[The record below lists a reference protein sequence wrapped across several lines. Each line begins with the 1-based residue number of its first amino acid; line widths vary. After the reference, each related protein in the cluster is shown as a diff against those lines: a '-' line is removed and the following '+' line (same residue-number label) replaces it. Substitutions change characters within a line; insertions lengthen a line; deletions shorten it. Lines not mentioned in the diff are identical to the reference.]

1 MAIVGTLTET
11 GIAPRDTGHYV
22 DWGAIAAGGLVAF
35 AISSLFIAFGSAAG
49 LSMTSF
55 VGVKSASVT
64 ALVVAAA
71 LWFLWI
77 QVSGFVAG
85 GYVAGRMRRRI
96 GDATPHEV
104 EMRDGTHGLV
114 AWALAVVMAAVIA
127 GLIALSGLSGAA
139 SSNVTDYYVEKMLRS
154 AAPPAGQAATPPTSP
169 SASLPVADTAQIGRV
184 LAHNLGSARMDDA
197 DQSYLVNQ
205 IIARSGA
212 TQAEA
217 QTRLDQ
223 TVALLKAQADTSRRI
238 GILAAFLTAASLLL
252 GAVAAW
258 WAATTGGRH
267 RNEAVDHSR
276 FTRWH

>member
-1 MAIVGTLTET
+1 MAILSGTSSTNET
-11 GIAPRDTGHYV
+11 QDMTSQGHNYV

-35 AISSLFIAFGSAAG
+35 AISSLFIAFGSAIG
-49 LSMTSF
+49 LSITSF
-55 VGVKSASVT
+55 QGGKSASVS

-77 QVSGFVAG
+77 QVSSFLAG

-114 AWALAVVMAAVIA
+114 TWALAVVLGAVVA
-127 GLIALSGLSGAA
+127 GLLTISGLSGVARP
-139 SSNVTDYYVEKMLRS
+139 NLTDYDVEKMVRS
-154 AAPPAGQAATPPTSP
+154 TTSTAS
-169 SASLPVADTAQIGRV
+169 SAVADTAQIGRV
-184 LAHNLGSARMDDA
+184 LVKNLGSTKMDDA
-197 DQSYLVNQ
+197 DTTFLVNE
-205 IIARSGA
+205 ISARAGVA
-212 TQAEA
+212 PAEA

-223 TVALLKAQADTSRRI
+223 TVTTLKSQADMARRF

-267 RNEAVDHSR
+267 RNEATDHSH
-276 FTRWH
+276 FTRWR